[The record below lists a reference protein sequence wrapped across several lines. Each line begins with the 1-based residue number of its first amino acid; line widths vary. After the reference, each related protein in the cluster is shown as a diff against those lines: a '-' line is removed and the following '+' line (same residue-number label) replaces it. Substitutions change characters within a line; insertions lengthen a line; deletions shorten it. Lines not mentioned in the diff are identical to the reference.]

1 MSDEKG
7 DPRSVRHLRPQ
18 TVSQPPVMPVDPTGP
33 DDVISQDEID
43 DIDSA
48 LRELQKPFAP
58 EEVEKLPKPMWKN
71 AWKDDNGRDL
81 RKGKCDECGGYH
93 CLSNTIH
100 LDYIGHAGVTRR
112 LLEVDPLWD
121 WEPLAM
127 DEDGLPRFD
136 RFGGLW
142 IRLRVCGVTRLGY
155 GDAAGKSPGTT
166 AVKEIIGDAIRNAA
180 MRFGVALDLWSKL
193 DRHEGKNPGATEET
207 QGQQRVSA
215 NSSGDQNSRGSSR
228 ANGGQGRVSRSGGTA
243 NVSQA
248 VKDALDS
255 VTSICDE
262 HGYSYQYANDRFE
275 SDYGIKPTEATA
287 EQLLAFGAVLIE
299 EATAEPDGD
308 AVAGTGDVAS
318 GDGAVA
324 DDDPYT
330 DAAPAV
336 DPDKPLF

>member
-1 MSDEKG
+1 
-7 DPRSVRHLRPQ
+7 
-18 TVSQPPVMPVDPTGP
+18 MPVDPTGP
-33 DDVISQDEID
+33 DDVITQDEID
-43 DIDSA
+43 DINAD

-58 EEVEKLPKPMWKN
+58 EEVEKLPKPMWKG
-71 AWKDDNGRDL
+71 AWDNE

-142 IRLRVCGVTRLGY
+142 IKLRVCGVTRLGY

-193 DRHEGKNPGATEET
+193 DRHEGKNPGATEQAPSQRNET
-207 QGQQRVSA
+207 GNPVHGQG
-215 NSSGDQNSRGSSR
+215 SSG
-228 ANGGQGRVSRSGGTA
+228 GGRTGARQTGRSVAT

-308 AVAGTGDVAS
+308 AVAGTGDVAA
-318 GDGAVA
+318 GDDAVA